1 MKKKLMMVAVL
12 LGALS
17 LGACV
22 EDNESASVTAIR
34 NAKAAQLEAL
44 AKYANAQ
51 AEAEAVRAAAEAA
64 FMAAQAAY
72 QQALADATAAET
84 EYLKQQYELELEK
97 LRAQY
102 EAEIAAAKL
111 QTAQYEQQI
120 WEEADQHIQNI
131 FNKYTSALNQIYYL
145 NNELIDKQYE
155 LARVEVDSA
164 AAQAAYDRQIAI
176 YNQNIADYT
185 AQIERLESMDTDKAA
200 LETQLNELAA
210 QAYDLIKKQQPAA
223 HNKVAEAQKAY
234 QDAQNNIA
242 MSLIYVSDYQHEYQ
256 EWLASRLDYVAALD
270 TLRQYQYGGG
280 YFYPLSVFNEIE
292 PVEGCYQF
300 EYFDSYTLPTGS
312 EYLQR
317 KQQADRWHADNIKSQ
332 EDIIGN
338 PSNTTASP
346 AVAATGLYIDL
357 ENAQQSKKYWD
368 DAIAAEQ
375 AKGDAADQDLIA
387 QYTRNSED
395 AQVYILSCQE
405 RIAEAEEELEELK
418 ANQAIYENNLKIV
431 AAGSDAEKEYLAAV
445 EVAKEKAE
453 AYLTAQHELHK
464 IENAIDV
471 IGITDFATDG
481 MVISWSGPSEYSI
494 IYDLY
499 NEATTVENEIL
510 SLKEQIANV
519 KQQIANLGVNSGEW
533 IRDYGY
539 YYDPNTDSWIY
550 GQVEMW
556 VATTGVTPEQ
566 TRKLIQ
572 MEIDRINAEI
582 ETYEKLANQYKAELD
597 ALLAAE

>member
-164 AAQAAYDRQIAI
+164 AAQAAYDKQIAI

-223 HNKVAEAQKAY
+223 QNKVAEAQKAY
-234 QDAQNNIA
+234 EEAQNDI
-242 MSLIYVSDYQHEYQ
+242 SLYPSFSDMHEQQ
-256 EWLASRLDYVAALD
+256 EWYASRLDYLAALD
-270 TLRQYQYGGG
+270 TLQQYPYGGNI
-280 YFYPLSVFNEIE
+280 FYSLTVYNEIE
-292 PVEGCYQF
+292 PVEGCYYSLF
-300 EYFDSYTLPTGS
+300 VSSYILPDGS
-312 EYLQR
+312 DYLR
-317 KQQADRWHADNIKSQ
+317 MKQYADRWHADRIKSQ
-332 EDIIGN
+332 EDMIGN
-338 PSNTTASP
+338 PGNAAATP

-453 AYLTAQHELHK
+453 AYLTAYHELHK

>member
-22 EDNESASVTAIR
+22 DDNESASVTAIR
-34 NAKAAQLEAL
+34 NAKAKQLEAVANL
-44 AKYANAQ
+44 ANAQ

-64 FMAAQAAY
+64 FMAAQTAY

-111 QTAQYEQQI
+111 QAAQYEQQI
-120 WEEADQHIQNI
+120 WEQADQHIQNV
-131 FNKYTSALNQIYYL
+131 FNKYTNALNQIYYL

-155 LARVEVDSA
+155 LAKVEVDSA
-164 AAQAAYDRQIAI
+164 AAQAAYDKQIAT
-176 YNQNIADYT
+176 YNQWIADYT

-200 LETQLNELAA
+200 LETQMNELAA
-210 QAYDLIKKQQPAA
+210 QAYDLIKKQQPEAQ
-223 HNKVAEAQKAY
+223 NKVDEAYKVYEEAWNDIKMY
-234 QDAQNNIA
+234 P
-242 MSLIYVSDYQHEYQ
+242 SFSDMHEQQ
-256 EWLASRLDYVAALD
+256 EWYASRLDYVAALD
-270 TLRQYQYGGG
+270 TLSRYQYGGG
-280 YFYPLSVFNEIE
+280 YFYPLSVVNEIE
-292 PVEGCYQF
+292 PVEGCYF
-300 EYFDSYTLPTGS
+300 SIIFDSYTLPTGS
-312 EYLQR
+312 EYLAG
-317 KQQADRWHADNIKSQ
+317 KQYADRWHVDNIKSQ
-332 EDIIGN
+332 ENYIGN
-338 PSNTTASP
+338 PSNATATP

-357 ENAQQSKKYWD
+357 ENAQQNKEYWD

-375 AKGDAADQDLIA
+375 AKGNAADQDLIA

-395 AQVYILSCQE
+395 AQVWILNCQE
-405 RIAEAEEELEELK
+405 QIADAKEYLEELK
-418 ANQAIYENNLKIV
+418 ANQAIYENNLKIA

-453 AYLTAQHELHK
+453 AYLTAYHELHK
-464 IENAIDV
+464 IENAIAV
-471 IGITDFATDG
+471 IGINEFATDG
-481 MVISWSGPSEYSI
+481 TVISWSGPSEYSI
-494 IYDLY
+494 IRDLY
-499 NEATTVENEIL
+499 NDAINVEDAIL
-510 SLKEQIANV
+510 SLKEQIANI
-519 KQQIANLGVNSGEW
+519 KQQIADLGTNSGEW
-533 IRDYGY
+533 IMGYGY
-539 YYDPNTDSWIY
+539 YYDPNTESWIY

-556 VATTGVTPEQ
+556 VTTTGITPEQ

-582 ETYEKLANQYKAELD
+582 ETYEKLADQYKAELD

>member
-22 EDNESASVTAIR
+22 DDNESASVTAIR
-34 NAKAAQLEAL
+34 NAKAKQLEAVANL
-44 AKYANAQ
+44 ANAQ

-64 FMAAQAAY
+64 FMAAQTAY

-111 QTAQYEQQI
+111 QAAQYEQQI
-120 WEEADQHIQNI
+120 WEQADQHIQNV
-131 FNKYTSALNQIYYL
+131 FNKYTNALNQIYYL

-155 LARVEVDSA
+155 LAKVEVDSA
-164 AAQAAYDRQIAI
+164 AAQAAYDKQIAT
-176 YNQNIADYT
+176 YNRQIADYT

-200 LETQLNELAA
+200 LETQMNELAA
-210 QAYDLIKKQQPAA
+210 QAYDLIKKQQP
-223 HNKVAEAQKAY
+223 EAQNKFDEAY
-234 QDAQNNIA
+234 KVYEEAWNDIT
-242 MSLIYVSDYQHEYQ
+242 MYPSFSDMHEQQ
-256 EWLASRLDYVAALD
+256 EWYASRLDYVAALD
-270 TLRQYQYGGG
+270 TLSQYQYGGG
-280 YFYPLSVFNEIE
+280 YFYPLSVVNEIE
-292 PVEGCYQF
+292 PVEGCYF
-300 EYFDSYTLPTGS
+300 SIIFDSHTLPTGS
-312 EYLQR
+312 KYLEW
-317 KQQADRWHADNIKSQ
+317 KQYADRWHADRIKSK
-332 EDIIGN
+332 EDEIGN
-338 PSNTTASP
+338 PSNATATP
-346 AVAATGLYIDL
+346 AVAATGLYIEL
-357 ENAQQSKKYWD
+357 ENAQQNKEYWD

-395 AQVYILSCQE
+395 AQVWILDCQE
-405 RIAEAEEELEELK
+405 QIAEAEEDLEELK
-418 ANQAIYENNLKIV
+418 ANQAIYENNLKIA

-453 AYLTAQHELHK
+453 AYLTAYHELHK
-464 IENAIDV
+464 IENAIAV
-471 IGITDFATDG
+471 IGVDVNYDG
-481 MVISWSGPSEYSI
+481 SVYISNYNGEYAI
-494 IYDLY
+494 VKNLYDDAI
-499 NEATTVENEIL
+499 NVEDAIL
-510 SLKEQIANV
+510 SLKEQIANI
-519 KQQIANLGVNSGEW
+519 KQQIADLGTNSGEW
-533 IRDYGY
+533 IMGYGY
-539 YYDPNTDSWIY
+539 YYDPNTESWIY

-556 VATTGVTPEQ
+556 VTTTGITPEQ

-582 ETYEKLANQYKAELD
+582 ETYEKLADQYKAELD

>member
-44 AKYANAQ
+44 AKYTNAQ

-164 AAQAAYDRQIAI
+164 AAQAAYDKQIAI

-223 HNKVAEAQKAY
+223 QNKFDEAQKAY
-234 QDAQNNIA
+234 EEAQNDI
-242 MSLIYVSDYQHEYQ
+242 SLYPSFSDIHEQQ
-256 EWLASRLDYVAALD
+256 EWYASRLDYLAALD
-270 TLRQYQYGGG
+270 TLQQYQYGGG
-280 YFYPLSVFNEIE
+280 YFNPLSVFNEIE
-292 PVEGCYQF
+292 PVEGCYRF

-312 EYLQR
+312 EYLQS
-317 KQQADRWHADNIKSQ
+317 KQQADRWHADRIKSQ
-332 EDIIGN
+332 EDMIGN
-338 PSNTTASP
+338 PGNAAATP

-387 QYTRNSED
+387 YYTRESEN

-453 AYLTAQHELHK
+453 AYLTVYHERHK

-471 IGITDFATDG
+471 IGVGINYDG
-481 MVISWSGPSEYSI
+481 SVYINNYNGEYAI
-494 IYDLY
+494 VKNLYD
-499 NEATTVENEIL
+499 EATTVENEIL
-510 SLKEQIANV
+510 RLKEEIANI
-519 KQQIANLGVNSGEW
+519 KQWIAEMGA
-533 IRDYGY
+533 DGY
-539 YYDPNTDSWIY
+539 YITEEVWAYVPSINGYEYVLAST
-550 GQVEMW
+550 W
-556 VATTGVTPEQ
+556 VSTAVIDAEQ

-582 ETYEKLANQYKAELD
+582 ETYEKLADQYKAELD